1 MTGTY
6 AGQFAMEVS
15 CHLVDL
21 VISTESFLHLLQ
33 IFYSSIRQAIL
44 TAGLSIYEQIYLAI
58 TGLRDSINA

>member
-15 CHLVDL
+15 CHLDL
-21 VISTESFLHLLQ
+21 VISTESLLHLLQ
-33 IFYSSIRQAIL
+33 IFYSSIGQAIL

-58 TGLRDSINA
+58 TGLSDSINA